1 MKNKFKVAILAGV
14 LSVSLGFTAVS
25 AHSMSTGIE
34 SADKRIAMMKELGM
48 NMKAIAGV
56 AKGEMA
62 YSPELNAKATR
73 IDEIADALPDLFP
86 VGTGGP
92 KTRAKDE
99 IWSDKAGFT
108 KALAEFKAAST
119 NLVAAVETGDQGK
132 IGAALGATGKTCGGC
147 HKPFR
152 TPEH

>member
-1 MKNKFKVAILAGV
+1 MKNRVKVVISAGV
-14 LSVSLGFTAVS
+14 LSVALGLSAVS

-34 SADKRIAMMKELGM
+34 SADKRIGMMKELGQ

-62 YSPELNAKATR
+62 YSPELNAKAAR
-73 IDEIADALPDLFP
+73 VDAIADALPDLFP
-86 VGTGGP
+86 EGSGGP
-92 KTRAKDE
+92 KTRSKDE

-108 KALAEFKAAST
+108 KALAEFKAATT

-152 TPEH
+152 APEH